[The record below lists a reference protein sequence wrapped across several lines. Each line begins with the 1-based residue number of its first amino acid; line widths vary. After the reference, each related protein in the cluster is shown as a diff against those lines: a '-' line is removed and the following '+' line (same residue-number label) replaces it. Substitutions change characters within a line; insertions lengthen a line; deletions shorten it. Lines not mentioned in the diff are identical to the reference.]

1 MTDDPYA
8 QLASRGDD
16 GWERVMALPR
26 IPSTEPGTFV
36 DLTRKLVFGDLWQR
50 PHLNVRDRR
59 LVTLTVLALFG
70 RDDITSFHVGAALRS
85 GDLGPEELEEL
96 GVQLAFYGGW
106 PVAAA
111 FTTLVAQEVAT
122 WRAAPTA
129 DD

>member
-1 MTDDPYA
+1 MADDPYA

-16 GWERVMALPR
+16 GWERVMALPP
-26 IPSTEPGTFV
+26 IAPTEPGTFV

-50 PHLNVRDRR
+50 PQLDVRDRR

-85 GDLGPEELEEL
+85 GDLSPEQLQEL
-96 GVQLAFYGGW
+96 GVQLAFYAGW

-111 FTTLVAQEVAT
+111 FTTLVDREIAA
-122 WRAAPTA
+122 WRTTQTSP
-129 DD
+129 D